1 MNRTLF
7 GACAGAAWLF
17 MGGAAGA
24 QNVNIYA
31 DPTQLNKDA
40 AASARPAPAPAQA
53 PRANAG
59 GKDAASKYDILQ
71 DFDDD
76 DEDDLGLGGDDAPG
90 EYTVRRGDTLWGISQ
105 TQFGNPW
112 EWPRVWSFNPAI
124 ANPHWIHPGAKL
136 KLVAQGGPAVEAPV
150 APTPAARRRPP
161 LWDTRNKPIVGQESN
176 KVLLRAPL
184 FIGTGDEKDLGQII
198 GSKEEKLLLTPP
210 DEVYIAF
217 GAERPLKAGERY
229 TLFRTIREIKH
240 PVTRAPY
247 GQAVGMVGEVRIDQ
261 ITKGNV
267 ARGVL
272 LDASLPLERGD
283 RVRPLE
289 RRVRE
294 ISPRTNAKK
303 VDGIVLDIIV
313 ATTNAG
319 RIASNQTMVFID
331 RGKND
336 GVAIG
341 NRFLVLRHGDGYK
354 KTLENILD
362 EDEKYPP
369 ETIAEIMV
377 ADLKDSSCL
386 GFVTTVR
393 KELVVGDR
401 VVMRPGY

>member
-7 GACAGAAWLF
+7 GACACGALLLA
-17 MGGAAGA
+17 GGAASA
-24 QNVNIYA
+24 QNVDIYA
-31 DPTQLNKDA
+31 DPTQVNKSA
-40 AASARPAPAPAQA
+40 QAPARPAPAA
-53 PRANAG
+53 PTQRDRS
-59 GKDAASKYDILQ
+59 KDAAKYDILQ
-71 DFDDD
+71 DVDDDD
-76 DEDDLGLGGDDAPG
+76 DEDPNLDRLFADDAPG

-124 ANPHWIHPGAKL
+124 TNPHWIHPGEKL
-136 KLVAQGGPAVEAPV
+136 KLVSAEQPGTPDAAATPVKRKTRLDWKGG
-150 APTPAARRRPP
+150 RPP
-161 LWDTRNKPIVGQESN
+161 MDVG
-176 KVLLRAPL
+176 KADGRVLVRAPL
-184 FIGTGDEKDLGQII
+184 FIGTGDEKDLGVLV

-210 DEVYIAF
+210 DEVYVTFA
-217 GAERPLKAGERY
+217 AEKPLKAGDRY
-229 TLFRTIREIKH
+229 TLFRTIRTIKH
-240 PVTRAPY
+240 PATKLSY
-247 GQAVGMVGEVRIDQ
+247 GQAVGIIGEVRIDQ

-272 LDASLPLERGD
+272 LDAAIPVERGD

-294 ISPRTNAKK
+294 IKPKQNAKR
-303 VDGIVLDIIV
+303 VDGLVIDIIV
-313 ATTNAG
+313 GTTQAG

-331 RGKND
+331 KGKND
-336 GVAIG
+336 GVQVG
-341 NRFLVLRHGDGYK
+341 NRFLVLRHGDGYN

-377 ADLKDSSCL
+377 ADVKDNSSL

-393 KELVVGDR
+393 KEIVVADR
-401 VVMRPGY
+401 VVMRQGY